1 MVTIKDIAK
10 AANVSVTTVS
20 RALNGYDDVNEKT
33 RRRIKEVAEKMQYSP
48 NMTARRL
55 VTNKSSTIGLLTSS
69 SFPSNPKD
77 TFTMDVISG
86 VNEYASYADYDMI
99 LFQSEFAKR
108 RGKTYHQLCSERQ
121 IEGVISQGLAH
132 DEPFLQQMEE
142 SSVPCVFIDH
152 PVENET
158 TSFVSTDNA
167 VGARDAVRHLT
178 SLGHQHIA
186 FINGDDEAYISLERL
201 KGYKEGLEEADIP
214 FNEKKVRVAYFN
226 EEEAYARSIE
236 LLEEYPET
244 TAIFCSSDLMAM
256 GVMRAAQ
263 ELGYKLPEELS
274 VVGYDN
280 LVVSQYTTPALTTV
294 NQDKYKMGNMAAE
307 LLINRLQGKETK
319 TKVIIPGSLLVRKS
333 TCPPRH

>member
-33 RRRIKEVAEKMQYSP
+33 RQRIKDVAEKMQYSP

-108 RGKTYHQLCSERQ
+108 QGKTYHQLCSERQ

-132 DEPFLQQMEE
+132 GDAFLQQMEE

-152 PVENET
+152 PGENET
-158 TSFVSTDNA
+158 TSFVSADNA
-167 VGARDAVRHLT
+167 AGAREAVRHLV
-178 SLGHQHIA
+178 SLGHREIA
-186 FINGDDEAYISLERL
+186 FINGDDEAYISLERM
-201 KGYKEGLEEADIP
+201 KGYKEGLQEADIV
-214 FNEKKVRVAYFN
+214 FNEKKVRLAYFN
-226 EEEAYARSIE
+226 EEEACARSIE
-236 LLEEYPET
+236 LLEEFPEI
-244 TAIFCSSDLMAM
+244 TAVFCSSDLMAM

-263 ELGYKLPEELS
+263 QLGYQLPDELS

-280 LVVSQYTTPALTTV
+280 LVISQYTTPALTTV
-294 NQDKYKMGNMAAE
+294 HQDKYKMGNTAAE

-319 TKVIIPGSLLVRKS
+319 TRVIIPGSLLVRKS
-333 TCPPRH
+333 TCPPRR